1 LWVPLARY
9 RPVTSGLTSPVMSMQ
24 PTSTDWLLEDDWE
37 LLDWLLR
44 LLLVLDRLVELL
56 DVED

>member
-1 LWVPLARY
+1 LARY